1 MAGMLPG
8 VESARRRRFHN
19 SGLCLDSP
27 SLSPHNSS
35 RRSSFCL
42 YAKNHESLL
51 PSLILNTQQRNM
63 FNQTHPDENIV
74 GAAKEAKQRLDEKF
88 KHQRKLENKRQNT
101 YMEGRRTSPEEL
113 QNYGSKKSGLR
124 KFNWT
129 KLSMKALEEEDCAV
143 CLETLK
149 DGETLIHLHCEHRFH
164 SRCLKPWLDKN
175 SCPCCR
181 TTIIFP

>member
-35 RRSSFCL
+35 RRPSFCL
-42 YAKNHESLL
+42 YAKNYDSLL
-51 PSLILNTQQRNM
+51 PSFSSLILNTQQRRM

-88 KHQRKLENKRQNT
+88 KQQRKLENKR
-101 YMEGRRTSPEEL
+101 YAIKE
-113 QNYGSKKSGLR
+113 
-124 KFNWT
+124 
-129 KLSMKALEEEDCAV
+129 
-143 CLETLK
+143 
-149 DGETLIHLHCEHRFH
+149 
-164 SRCLKPWLDKN
+164 
-175 SCPCCR
+175 
-181 TTIIFP
+181 